1 MKLFIERP
9 VFTILIMIAITI
21 AGVVSFF
28 KLPMSDL
35 PTIDS
40 PVITIYATY
49 PGANPDTV
57 LKNLTTPLEKALQNI
72 PGVLSITS
80 NSHQGGTTI
89 TLEFDYH
96 EDMDRAEQHVEK
108 AVYSTQ
114 SRLPS
119 EMSHTPI
126 IARQNSDTGRVMS
139 LLLSSDTL
147 STNDLI
153 KYAERKIKPLLTR
166 INGVAAIDIWGM
178 SNNIEIEIDPHLL
191 RAYQVP
197 LDDLIAKLDTLKG
210 NNPLGAIKTGI
221 KNLKL
226 ELRKPEV
233 TLKSLRNLEIAPGP
247 VKLKNVAKV
256 DFSRKNSATIRY
268 VNKAGAK
275 DSVVISVQKQGGA
288 NTVAIS
294 KQIRSLLPQLSKEL
308 PRAIDL
314 EIFVDRARWI
324 EESLWDVELSLML
337 AVFLVALV
345 IYFTL
350 RRLRET
356 LIPTIALVLS
366 VLATFIIMH
375 WMGFKLDLL
384 SLLAL
389 TLAVGF
395 VVDDAIVV
403 MENIL
408 RQREKGMSALEASL
422 KGSKEIIFTVISI
435 TVSLV
440 AVFIPLLF
448 MGGMNE
454 LLFREFSLTLII
466 GILVSGLISIT
477 ITPMLSRY
485 LIKEQAALEVKS
497 PLDFLI
503 PIYRRTLNQS
513 LEKPLWIIGGA
524 FAALL
529 ITIALGSNLKVNLFP
544 TEDRGIL
551 VGSIQYPD
559 GISGDE
565 SEKMHLAI
573 ETALTPLNGIDA
585 FVLVNYPNM
594 SILSLKSTVPVK
606 IIQSEIDGAL
616 AEIPGI
622 KTNLN
627 PLQLIEKIAQGA
639 QGGSLQYEMKG
650 LDFPEIH
657 EAAIALDQLLDD
669 NPHFKAVR
677 KSFNPHNPTLLIRIN
692 EDQAR
697 PMGVSPQRVEKVV
710 QHLFSGGSLG
720 LFQVEDSEYEM
731 NLSLKAPYKN
741 RADSL
746 GLLTIPNS
754 EGAPVALRTFISWEE
769 KLSTDSLRQKD
780 LLPSVRFSFEVA
792 EGIPVHEGL
801 DELKELATTVMPEG
815 VKGEFTGLAKL
826 SKEARQNTVLLI
838 LTAILVMYFVLG
850 MLYESFLHPLTIL
863 SSIPLAGFGGVV
875 TLILLGEPLSLF
887 SIVGF
892 LLLIGIVKKNGIMM
906 VDFALERKRE
916 GHPPKEAIVEA
927 CITRFRPIM
936 MTTFAAMMGALP
948 IALGIGEGSDTRQGL
963 GWVIF
968 GGLAISQV
976 MTLYVT
982 PAFYLLFDRKSAL
995 VPVEKDSHSTI

>member
-9 VFTILIMIAITI
+9 VFTILIMIAIAI
-21 AGVVSFF
+21 AGVASLL

-72 PGVLSITS
+72 PGVLSIAS

-96 EDMDRAEQHVEK
+96 EDMDKAEQHVEK
-108 AVYSTQ
+108 AVYSAQ
-114 SRLPS
+114 SRLPL

-126 IARQNSDTGRVMS
+126 ISRQSSDSGRVMS
-139 LLLSSDTL
+139 LLLSSESL

-197 LDDLIAKLDTLKG
+197 LDDVISKLDTLKG
-210 NNPLGAIKTGI
+210 NNPLGSIKTGI

-226 ELRKPEV
+226 ELRKPEL
-233 TLKSLRNLEIAPGP
+233 TLKSLRNLEIAAGP
-247 VKLKNVAKV
+247 VKLKNVATV

-268 VNKAGAK
+268 ISKNGAK
-275 DSVVISVQKQGGA
+275 DSVLISVQKQSGA

-308 PRAIDL
+308 PKAIDL

-324 EESLWDVELSLML
+324 EDSLWDVELSLIL

-345 IYFTL
+345 IFVTL
-350 RRLRET
+350 GRLRET

-366 VLATFIIMH
+366 VLATFVIMKGL
-375 WMGFKLDLL
+375 GFKLDLL

-408 RQREKGMSALEASL
+408 RQRENGMSALEASL

-435 TVSLV
+435 TISLV

-466 GILVSGLISIT
+466 GILVSGVISIT

-485 LIKEQAALEVKS
+485 LIKERTKNEKNS
-497 PLDFLI
+497 PLDWVI
-503 PIYRRTLNQS
+503 PLYKKS
-513 LEKPLWIIGGA
+513 LEISLKKPIWIVSAGL
-524 FAALL
+524 ALL
-529 ITIALGSNLKVNLFP
+529 LTTLGLGSTLQVNLFP
-544 TEDRGIL
+544 SEDRGIL
-551 VGSIQYPD
+551 SGSIQYPE
-559 GISGDE
+559 GISGEE
-565 SEKMHLAI
+565 STKMHKEI
-573 ETALTPLNGIDA
+573 ERVLSPIQGIDS
-585 FVLVNYPNM
+585 FVTINYPNM
-594 SILSLKSTVPVK
+594 SVISIKSTIPVK
-606 IIQSEIDGAL
+606 TLQSAIDTAL
-616 AEIPGI
+616 SDIPGI
-622 KTNLN
+622 RSNLH

-650 LDFPEIH
+650 LDFPELH
-657 EAAIALDQLLDD
+657 DAAIALDQLLDD

-677 KSFNPHNPTLLIRIN
+677 KSFNPDNPTLLIRIN

-697 PMGVSPQRVEKVV
+697 PMGVSPQKVEKIV
-710 QHLFSGGSLG
+710 QHLFSGGTLG
-720 LFQVEDSEYEM
+720 IFRVEDSDYEL

-754 EGAPVALRTFISWEE
+754 EGSPVALRTFISWEE
-769 KLSTDSLRQKD
+769 KLSSDSLRQKD
-780 LLPSVRFSFEVA
+780 LLPSVRFSFEVVD
-792 EGIPVHEGL
+792 GTPVHEGL
-801 DELKELATTVMPEG
+801 DELSELAESVMPEG
-815 VKGEFTGLAKL
+815 IKGSFTGLAKL
-826 SKEARQNTVLLI
+826 SKEARQNTIMLI
-838 LTAILVMYFVLG
+838 LTAVLVMYFVLG
-850 MLYESFLHPLTIL
+850 MLYESFLHPFTIL

-875 TLILLGEPLSLF
+875 TLMILGEPLSLF

-916 GHPPKEAIVEA
+916 GYPPKEAIVDA

-976 MTLYVT
+976 LTLYVT
-982 PAFYLLFDRKSAL
+982 PAFYLLFDRK
-995 VPVEKDSHSTI
+995 